1 MTNSLADIL
10 MSKNFDEPPEATSIK
25 NFVFEKW
32 NKSVAVTV
40 REKDIVITAQGASF
54 ANALRMQSR
63 QMQRAAGTTKRLIFR
78 IA

>member
-10 MSKNFDEPPEATSIK
+10 MSKNFDEPAEATAIK
-25 NFVFEKW
+25 KFVMEKW
-32 NKSVAVTV
+32 DKSVAVTV
-40 REKDIVITAQGASF
+40 RDKDILIAAQGASF

-63 QMQRAAGTTKRLIFR
+63 QMQRAANTTKRLVIR